1 LIEQPGKPAC
11 VPHMK
16 PHLKKSIVADIE
28 DLELVCQVATGSGPR
43 HPMVLNGVAELRYLR
58 NAALILDP

>member
-1 LIEQPGKPAC
+1 
-11 VPHMK
+11 MK

-43 HPMVLNGVAELRYLR
+43 RPMGLEGATELHYLR
-58 NAALILDP
+58 NA

>member
-1 LIEQPGKPAC
+1 
-11 VPHMK
+11 MK